1 MLYVLGPGVLIAVGG
16 GILGSIASLFASPGN
31 AATLSR
37 WAVVTVAL
45 TAGAAVLMSN
55 ALPDEPVLNG
65 PIGATCPDTGS
76 ALFDVLVAFAVA
88 SVVAGVAAVA
98 SATVEGV
105 KGAAT
110 GETFGRVAFAILAP
124 YAALGALLFPLL
136 CDYS

>member
-16 GILGSIASLFASPGN
+16 GILGSVTSLFVSPGN
-31 AATLSR
+31 AAGLGR
-37 WAVVTVAL
+37 WAVVAVAL
-45 TAGAAVLMSN
+45 SAGAAVTASI

-88 SVVAGVAAVA
+88 SVVAGVTAVA
-98 SATVEGV
+98 SATVEGA

-110 GETFGRVAFAILAP
+110 GGTFGRLAFAILAP
-124 YAALGALLFPLL
+124 YVALAALVFPLL